1 MYLIDTNVISEMRKA
16 GSGKIDRQV
25 DRWLDSVLL
34 ANLYMSAVSILEIEI
49 GVLQSERRDPQ
60 QGAMLRAWLEDQV
73 LPDFEGRI
81 LPVDIPVARQ
91 CATLHVPDRQA
102 ERDAFIA
109 ATALVHGMQMVTRNT
124 RDFERMGT
132 NPLNPWHFA
141 GKA

>member
-16 GSGKIDRQV
+16 GSGKINQQV

-60 QGAMLRAWLEDQV
+60 QGAMLRSWLEDQV

-81 LPVDIPVARQ
+81 LSVDIPVARQ

-102 ERDAFIA
+102 ERDALIA

-132 NPLNPWHFA
+132 NPLNPWSFA